1 MGVVNVT
8 PDSFSDGGQFD
19 SVDEAVA
26 EGLAHS
32 AEGAHLVDIGGA
44 STRPGAEPV
53 AADEERRRVMPVI
66 ERLVEEGVAVSVDT
80 SKPSVAESAIAAGA
94 IVVNDVNGL
103 RTDGMA
109 SVCADGAVG
118 VVVAHMLGDPR
129 TMQEDPTYGNVVAEV
144 RQYLQQR
151 LNKLGASGIPAER
164 IAIDP
169 GIGFGKTLS
178 HNLELLSGIG
188 DLVTLGRPVLIGTS
202 RKRFLGT
209 LTGRPVDQRDVV
221 TAASVGMA
229 VVDGASIVRVHNVP
243 FAADAVAFADAMVRI
258 RKRADG
264 DQGVEHQTAP

>member
-19 SVDEAVA
+19 SVDTAVA
-26 EGLAHS
+26 EGLRHR
-32 AEGAHLVDIGGA
+32 AEGAHLVDVGGE

-53 AADEERRRVMPVI
+53 AADEERRRVIPVI
-66 ERLVEEGVAVSVDT
+66 ERLVEEGLAVSVDT

-94 IVVNDVNGL
+94 IVVNDINGL
-103 RTDGMA
+103 CTDGMA

-118 VVVAHMLGDPR
+118 VVVVHMLGDPR
-129 TMQEDPTYGNVVAEV
+129 TMQDDPTYGDVVADV
-144 RQYLQQR
+144 RKYLEQR
-151 LNKLGASGIPAER
+151 LDELGASGIKADR

-178 HNLELLSGIG
+178 HNLELLSRVGE
-188 DLVTLGRPVLIGTS
+188 LVTLDRPVLIGTS

-209 LTGRPVDQRDVV
+209 LTGRPVDQRDVA
-221 TAASVGMA
+221 TATSVGLA
-229 VVDGASIVRVHNVP
+229 VVNGASIVRVHNVP

-264 DQGVEHQTAP
+264 DQGVAQETAL